1 MTAGDEPPAA
11 SRASGRVRT
20 ALTSFV
26 GRRGELTEIKRRLT
40 ESRLVTLTGP
50 GGVGKTRLALEVA
63 ERAQRGLRDGFWIV
77 ELGSVRDDSRV
88 PQVITAALELP
99 DQSSRDPV
107 DKLLRYL
114 RTRQVLIVL
123 DNCEHLLDACAR
135 LAETVLRECAS
146 VRILATSREPLGLS
160 GEGIYRVDPL
170 SIPPAGQRS
179 DALAVTQYEA
189 VALLVD
195 RVRHLIPDFEVT
207 DENVDAVVQLCNRLD
222 GIPLAIELAATRFRS
237 LSATQIAQRLDHR
250 FSLLTGGDRVALPRQ
265 QSLRALIDWSFD
277 LCTKQ
282 EQLLW
287 ARLSVFPGTFDI
299 EAAEQVCGFSGL
311 EPNAVLDLLDRLV
324 AKSIVV
330 VERSGERVR
339 YRQLMTVREYG
350 ADMLEALDESDVL
363 KRRLRDH
370 FLQVAARMVERWCG
384 PHQVDDLSTMR
395 ENHANVLAALEW
407 SSSTYG
413 ELDAAT
419 ELATLLRHHWTAG
432 GYLSEGR
439 SWLDQLLHLGGMS
452 SKLRGEALWVSA
464 WVALM
469 QGDRDVALQ
478 RLDECD
484 RLAADMKDR
493 ELAVHAE
500 HWRGHYEFVSG
511 DIAGSIERFQRSI
524 EFYETNNDDAS
535 VLMALF
541 MLAAAQAFD
550 AQLDAALAT
559 CRRVIATSERCGE
572 KWNRAYAL
580 WITGL
585 CQWHLG
591 NDLSA
596 ARSAALEALSIERE
610 FHDGIGIALTI
621 ELLSSIA
628 ASTSDF
634 EQAAGLAGAASAI
647 WARAGTDVTAFGLH
661 LHRDSIHTAEIVDQA
676 LGAQKARSLREQRA
690 SMTVS
695 AAVALAIG
703 GPKGRPDAGTA
714 PLAPL
719 TKREAEVAVLVAE
732 GLSNRAIAETLVLS
746 KRTVD
751 GHVEHILSKLDFT
764 SRAQIAAWVASAS

>member
-1 MTAGDEPPAA
+1 MTGEEEPPA
-11 SRASGRVRT
+11 SPRASGRART

-26 GRRGELTEIKRRLT
+26 GRRGELAEVKRRLT
-40 ESRLVTLTGP
+40 DSRLVTLTGP

-63 ERAQRGLRDGFWIV
+63 ERAQRGLRDGVWIV
-77 ELGSVRDDSRV
+77 NLGSLRDATRV
-88 PQVITAALELP
+88 PQLVTTALELP

-107 DKLLRYL
+107 DKLLRHL
-114 RTRQVLIVL
+114 RMRQVLIVL

-135 LAETVLRECAS
+135 LAETVLRECPS
-146 VRILATSREPLGLS
+146 LRILATSREPLGLS
-160 GEGIYRVDPL
+160 GEAVYQVAPL

-189 VALLVD
+189 VTLLVD
-195 RVRHLIPDFEVT
+195 RVRHLIPGFEVT
-207 DENVDAVVQLCNRLD
+207 DENVDAVVNLCDRLD

-237 LSATQIAQRLDHR
+237 LSATQIAERLDHR

-277 LCTKQ
+277 LCTKP

-299 EAAEQVCGFSGL
+299 QAAEQVCGFSGL
-311 EPNAVLDLLDRLV
+311 APEAVLDLLDRLV

-330 VERSGERVR
+330 VERSGERVH
-339 YRQLMTVREYG
+339 YRQLMTMREYG
-350 ADMLEALDESDVL
+350 ADVLDALHESDVL
-363 KRRLRDH
+363 KRRHRDH
-370 FLQVAARMVERWCG
+370 FLQVAARMVDRWCG
-384 PHQVDDLSTMR
+384 PHQEDDLASMA

-407 SSSTYG
+407 SSSTEG

-419 ELATLLRHHWTAG
+419 ELASLLRHHWTAG

-439 SWLDQLLHLGGMS
+439 SWLDQLLGSNGMS
-452 SKLRGEALWVSA
+452 SKLRGQALWVSA

-484 RLAADMKDR
+484 RISADLVDSELAA
-493 ELAVHAE
+493 HAE
-500 HWRGHYEFVSG
+500 LWRGHYELVSG
-511 DIAGSIERFQRSI
+511 EIAGSIERFQRSI
-524 EFYETNNDDAS
+524 EFYETKNDQAS

-541 MLAAAQAFD
+541 MLAAAQAYD
-550 AQLDAALAT
+550 AQLDAALAN

-591 NDLSA
+591 DLSA

-610 FHDGIGIALTI
+610 FHDGIGTALTI

-628 ASTSDF
+628 ASMSDF
-634 EQAAGLAGAASAI
+634 EQAATLAGAASAI

-676 LGAQKARSLREQRA
+676 LGAQKARTLREQSA

-695 AAVALAIG
+695 AAVALATG
-703 GPKGRPDAGTA
+703 GPKGRPEPGTSR
-714 PLAPL
+714 LAPL

-732 GLSNRAIAETLVLS
+732 GLSNRSIAEMLVVS
-746 KRTVD
+746 KRTID